1 MSQIDRGAQAEEVV
15 GTGNLPPLP
24 RGMSRRDAALYVGCQ
39 SVSSFN
45 RLRRKGIMPGPIPG
59 TRLWDRKALD
69 AAMDRLS
76 GLTQRTSE
84 ADAWFAGYGH
94 ARAA

>member
-1 MSQIDRGAQAEEVV
+1 LAPD
-15 GTGNLPPLP
+15 
-24 RGMSRRDAALYVGCQ
+24 
-39 SVSSFN
+39 
-45 RLRRKGIMPGPIPG
+45 RKGIMPGPIPG

-84 ADAWFAGYGH
+84 ADAWFAEYGH